1 MHEVNEEYLAACEA
15 RCAAATEGPW
25 FEQVDSYATDI
36 VTEAGDPVVIGKYTG
51 IFGDDFD
58 TCDKPGTRTFIAHA
72 RLDVPTLVAEVRR
85 LRCELREALKT
96 SGQYAY
102 ESGGVRGV
110 LEAIGWQGGVDAT
123 VEGFRAENE
132 RLRAEVVRLTAKL
145 ETK

>member
-1 MHEVNEEYLAACEA
+1 MPEVTEEYMAACEA
-15 RCAAATEGPW
+15 REAAATAGP
-25 FEQVDSYATDI
+25 FVAQY
-36 VTEAGDPVVIGKYTG
+36 PH
-51 IFGDDFD
+51 GDDFRAVRIFAGATYIASVCNSD
-58 TCDKPGTRTFIAHA
+58 MDEDDIKSNAEFFAHA
-72 RLDVPTLVAEVRR
+72 RTDVPTLLAEVRR